1 MKDYICL
8 DLEMTGLDPKNE
20 RIIEIGAVKI
30 VNGLVV
36 DSFQAFANPNRK
48 LSAEISTITGI
59 KDDMLMDARSDWEIV
74 QEFLAFSKDCPLV
87 GHHMITDIAFL
98 KQCAANHKQ
107 TLILWGVDTLY
118 LARKFLPA
126 EISKTLTSVAEYL
139 DISYSHGHR
148 AMEDAQMTY
157 QIFAFFEN
165 KFGEAYPECFRPKE
179 VVYKAKKQGPITA
192 AQVRQLEAL
201 LHYHNLSQRFETSHL
216 TKNEASRMID
226 KIILQYGRIRSD
238 DV

>member
-30 VNGLVV
+30 VDHSIV

-48 LSAEISTITGI
+48 LKEEICSITGI
-59 KDDMLMDARSDWEIV
+59 SDKMLADAKSDWEIV
-74 QEFLAFSKDCPLV
+74 KEFMDFSKDCPLV
-87 GHHMITDIAFL
+87 GHHMITDVAFL
-98 KQCAANHKQ
+98 KQCAANHKETIQ
-107 TLILWGVDTLY
+107 VSGVDTLY
-118 LARKFLPA
+118 LARKFLPV
-126 EISKTLTSVAEYL
+126 EISKTLTALADYMK
-139 DISYSHGHR
+139 IPYSHGHR
-148 AMEDAQMTY
+148 ALEDAKMTY
-157 QIFAFFEN
+157 QIFHYLKDRFELDD
-165 KFGEAYPECFRPKE
+165 PMCFEPKE
-179 VVYKAKKQGPITA
+179 IIYKVKKQGPITA

-201 LHYHNLSQRFETSHL
+201 LQYHHLSQSFEISHL

>member
-8 DLEMTGLDPKNE
+8 DLEMTGLDPKEE

-48 LSAEISTITGI
+48 LKEEISAITGI
-59 KDDMLMDARSDWEIV
+59 KDEMLKDARSDWEIV
-74 QEFLAFSKDCPLV
+74 QDFLIFSKDWPLV

-98 KQCAANHKQ
+98 KQCAVNHKE
-107 TLILWGVDTLY
+107 TLTVWGVDTLY

-126 EISKTLTSVAEYL
+126 EISKTLTAVADYL
-139 DISYSHGHR
+139 EIPYSHGHR

-157 QIFAFFEN
+157 QIFTHLKN
-165 KFGEAYPECFRPKE
+165 RFGETYPEYFRPKE
-179 VVYKAKKQGPITA
+179 IVYKVKKQGPITA

-201 LHYHNLSQRFETSHL
+201 LQYHHLSQSFEISHL